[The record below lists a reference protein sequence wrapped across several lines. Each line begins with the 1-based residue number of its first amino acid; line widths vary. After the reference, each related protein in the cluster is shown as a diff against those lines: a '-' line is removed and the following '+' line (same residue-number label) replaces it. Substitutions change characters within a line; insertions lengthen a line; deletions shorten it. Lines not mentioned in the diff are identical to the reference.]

1 MRNLVNI
8 LVLFVTMF
16 TFGQTTEELSMINE
30 INKIRK
36 DPKSYIPMVE
46 EYIRTQE
53 KIIGFVS
60 NSNLKVTVKST
71 QYVNGDSNNIVV
83 TNSKTV
89 TGVSVYSQRIVIAK
103 QLIKELETMVPLDT
117 LVFNPTMYT
126 ITKSHGEYLTSVGK
140 IGHYGEN
147 GEKPY
152 VRFKNVGN
160 VSENVTNKCNNP
172 LLQLM
177 IDYGVSN
184 VGHRKNILD
193 PNVKYISIFIN
204 NHCVVQNFM
213 E

>member
-1 MRNLVNI
+1 M
-8 LVLFVTMF
+8 
-16 TFGQTTEELSMINE
+16 
-30 INKIRK
+30 
-36 DPKSYIPMVE
+36 
-46 EYIRTQE
+46 
-53 KIIGFVS
+53 
-60 NSNLKVTVKST
+60 
-71 QYVNGDSNNIVV
+71 
-83 TNSKTV
+83 
-89 TGVSVYSQRIVIAK
+89 
-103 QLIKELETMVPLDT
+103 
-117 LVFNPTMYT
+117 
-126 ITKSHGEYLTSVGK
+126 TSVGK